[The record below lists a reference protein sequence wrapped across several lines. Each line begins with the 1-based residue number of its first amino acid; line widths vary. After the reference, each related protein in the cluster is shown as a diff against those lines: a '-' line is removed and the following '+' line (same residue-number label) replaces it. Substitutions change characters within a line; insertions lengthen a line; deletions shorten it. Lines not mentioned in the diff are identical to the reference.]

1 MLPHKRDR
9 DHLVPVADERK
20 QAMTRPIHKMTTS
33 AAAFIAIAAI
43 AAPTATAMP
52 AGPTVAASSQGP
64 AAEQHQPFLR
74 VPPIRL
80 LTHRITGGPS
90 LSEPGSASSGLIQR
104 TAPNASTFD
113 WSAVAIGA
121 LVAAAVCLCGA
132 GVILDI
138 RRRGQPRAT

>member
-1 MLPHKRDR
+1 
-9 DHLVPVADERK
+9 
-20 QAMTRPIHKMTTS
+20 MTRPIHKVTTS

-52 AGPTVAASSQGP
+52 AASSQVP
-64 AAEQHQPFLR
+64 AAEQSHSFLP

-104 TAPNASTFD
+104 AAPAASSFD
-113 WSAVAIGA
+113 WSAAAIGA
-121 LVAAAVCLCGA
+121 LVSAAVYLCGA